1 MTCLF
6 LILKQLCSLNLLG
19 LPRLE
24 QHRDCEDF
32 APSISLSAG
41 GQSHPP
47 REDETRRWDQAP
59 QLVSFRIGLAARGFS
74 KNKTV
79 LGDIHRFS
87 RWIMNHDYI
96 VDVQ

>member
-1 MTCLF
+1 MAGEKPPTQAPSSHRMTCLF

-59 QLVSFRIGLAARGFS
+59 QLVSFRVGLAARGFS
-74 KNKTV
+74 KN
-79 LGDIHRFS
+79 GPGRHS
-87 RWIMNHDYI
+87 
-96 VDVQ
+96 